1 MSAVAASPAH
11 RAASQPRLCLSR
23 SRADLVITAN
33 VSALGRVDAIYAATY
48 DSNGRTLG
56 YLSTS
61 PNAFRVNDPKDAGD
75 THTISASVS
84 DLTDRFGRTHLFT
97 AIDITGREAAA
108 IREWLKALPA

>member
-1 MSAVAASPAH
+1 MAAVAS
-11 RAASQPRLCLSR
+11 AARSAATTLRLRLPRGQLE
-23 SRADLVITAN
+23 LVITAN

-48 DSNGRTLG
+48 DSNSRALG

-61 PNAFRVNDPKDAGD
+61 PNAFRIEDPTDAGD
-75 THTISASVS
+75 THTIRASVS
-84 DLTDRFGRTHLFT
+84 DLSDRNGRTHLYA